1 MKDTR
6 YINLNGVRQTY
17 IIMYEQDGIRYIFNR
32 SVKWCDYISFKK
44 LQKIIDLLGENAILK
59 FMDRLRNMYINID
72 DLTNT
77 FILDTTKFSIL
88 EIHSEWE
95 NKKRCDQKDI
105 EERKTYLCEEYNA
118 VKRSD
123 QLDDIDIEN
132 LDLNI
137 SKYIKNQ
144 LKKWLIEIYK
154 EIADYAKLIQ
164 DDIVETSLGMTIE
177 RLKNQK
183 SLLESDIKKKIDRIN
198 DLDKEIKDNSI
209 KLARQN
215 YIINKY
221 YSQYVFTPNEK
232 DFIDRKINEYEL

>member
-1 MKDTR
+1 MKDQR

-44 LQKIIDLLGENAILK
+44 LQNIIDLLGENAILK

-72 DLTNT
+72 DLTNS

-95 NKKRCDQKDI
+95 NKKRCDQKNI
-105 EERKTYLCEEYNA
+105 EERKTYLCEIYDA

-123 QLDDIDIEN
+123 KLDDIDIEN

-154 EIADYAKLIQ
+154 EIANYAKLIQ
-164 DDIVETSLGMTIE
+164 DDIVETNLGMTIE
-177 RLKNQK
+177 RLKRQK
-183 SLLESDIKKKIDRIN
+183 IELESDVKKKISQLDDINKEIN
-198 DLDKEIKDNSI
+198 DRSN

-215 YIINKY
+215 YVIKKY
-221 YSQYVFTPNEK
+221 YRQYIFTPQEK
-232 DFIDRKINEYEL
+232 DFIDRKINEI

>member
-1 MKDTR
+1 MKDIR

-95 NKKRCDQKDI
+95 NKKRCDQKVI
-105 EERKTYLCEEYNA
+105 EERKTELCEEYNA

-183 SLLESDIKKKIDRIN
+183 TSLESDIKKKIDRIN

-215 YIINKY
+215 YIIEKFY
-221 YSQYVFTPNEK
+221 KQYIFTPKEK